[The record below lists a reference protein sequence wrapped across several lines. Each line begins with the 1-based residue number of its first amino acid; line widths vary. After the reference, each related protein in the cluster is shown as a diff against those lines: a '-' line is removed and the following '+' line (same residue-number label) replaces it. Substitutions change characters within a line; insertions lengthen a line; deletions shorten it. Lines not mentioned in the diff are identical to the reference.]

1 MDRKKLSRSRA
12 LHDYEFQRAYKAC
25 VPCARRKVK
34 CEPGEGEKC
43 LRCTK
48 KRIDCTFTSK
58 KPWSRASKDEPSMK
72 GRDSQREKNAQLQM
86 FAICIF
92 IPDLYLFSKAS
103 RSRSTPHDQSGT
115 KDGHLPTSMLQKVVS
130 NNKDAMDIL
139 FEAALR
145 EESQQNTEQITTAPI
160 PTLVPQRLT
169 TTDALQMWN
178 ACRFVKMGWFSAHE
192 AMTLVDLSVF
202 TLHKNIVLV
211 LMNVIVSSQI

>member
-1 MDRKKLSRSRA
+1 
-12 LHDYEFQRAYKAC
+12 
-25 VPCARRKVK
+25 
-34 CEPGEGEKC
+34 
-43 LRCTK
+43 
-48 KRIDCTFTSK
+48 
-58 KPWSRASKDEPSMK
+58 
-72 GRDSQREKNAQLQM
+72 
-86 FAICIF
+86 
-92 IPDLYLFSKAS
+92 
-103 RSRSTPHDQSGT
+103 
-115 KDGHLPTSMLQKVVS
+115 MLQKVVS

-202 TLHKNIVLV
+202 SLHKNIALV